1 VILPKLCPFGDQGLF
16 LDKNNMPL
24 FSSSQNYLGID
35 FDANSVKMVELKNED
50 GRPRLITYGYI
61 DKELDKVVPEG
72 VKGDHEEI
80 AKMIKHVCRQAKVTT
95 TKVITALPA
104 FSVFSSILNL
114 PAMSKKDLVS
124 AVKWEAK
131 KVIPLPI
138 DEMILDWKVLE
149 DFSGDQLADKKN
161 QEELGNGNGQTGDD
175 SQKKRFLRI
184 TPKVKKQNTKI
195 LLTAAPKDLV
205 KRYMDIFKA
214 AGLSLLSLDTESFAL
229 IRSLVGND
237 KTALMIVDVGSVVTN
252 ISVVVNGIP
261 ILNRSIDVG
270 GLTIS
275 KAIANSL
282 NVNLSRAEQFKYDI
296 GMSPERK
303 GQGSVPKTIETTL
316 TPIVDE
322 LRYSL
327 NLYKNQGQKNIE
339 KIILTGGSSL
349 LLNLPEY
356 LSNLIGLRVFLG
368 DPWARVIYPEELKP
382 VLDEIGPR
390 YSVAIGLAM
399 RDIE

>member
-1 VILPKLCPFGDQGLF
+1 
-16 LDKNNMPL
+16 MAL
-24 FSSSQNYLGID
+24 FSSSPSYLGVDVD
-35 FDANSVKMVELKNED
+35 FNSIKIVELKNEG
-50 GRPRLITYGYI
+50 GRPRLVTYGFR
-61 DKELDKVVPEG
+61 DRDVDQVEGKETTDTRNQT
-72 VKGDHEEI
+72 
-80 AKMIKHVCRQAKVTT
+80 AKLIKQVASQARVTT
-95 TKVITALPA
+95 TKTITALPA
-104 FSVFSSILNL
+104 YSVFSSILNL
-114 PAMSKKDLVS
+114 PGMSKKDLAS

-138 DEMILDWKVLE
+138 EEMILDWKILE
-149 DFSGDQLADKKN
+149 DFNGGQIIDR
-161 QEELGNGNGQTGDD
+161 QERNGFEPSENNDEF
-175 SQKKRFLRI
+175 QKKGFLKI
-184 TPKVKKQNTKI
+184 KSKAPKKYTKI

-205 KRYMDIFKA
+205 KRYIDIFKVSS
-214 AGLSLLSLDTESFAL
+214 LNLLSLDTESFAL
-229 IRSLVGND
+229 IRSLVGSD
-237 KTALMIVDVGSVVTN
+237 KTALMIVDIGSVVTN
-252 ISVVVNGIP
+252 ISVVINGVP

-270 GLTIS
+270 GLTIT

-282 NVNLSRAEQFKYDI
+282 NVSLSRAEQFKYDI
-296 GMSPERK
+296 GMSPDRK
-303 GQGSVPKTIETTL
+303 GQGSVPKTIEQTL

-322 LRYSL
+322 VRYSL

-356 LSNLIGLRVFLG
+356 LSSLLGLRVFLG

-390 YSVAIGLAM
+390 FSVAIGLAM

>member
-1 VILPKLCPFGDQGLF
+1 
-16 LDKNNMPL
+16 MSL
-24 FSSSQNYLGID
+24 FSNPQSYLGID
-35 FDANSVKMVELKNED
+35 FDSNSVKLVELRND
-50 GRPRLITYGYI
+50 NGRPRLVTYGYVDIEI
-61 DKELDKVVPEG
+61 DKSVGSKDSITETSKL
-72 VKGDHEEI
+72 I
-80 AKMIKHVCRQAKVTT
+80 RSVCAQAKTTT

-114 PAMSKKDLVS
+114 PTMSKKDLAS

-131 KVIPLPI
+131 KVIPLPLE
-138 DEMILDWKVLE
+138 DMILDWKLL
-149 DFSGDQLADKKN
+149 DDT
-161 QEELGNGNGQTGDD
+161 NGTVMPG
-175 SQKKRFLRI
+175 QKKMDVPEENI
-184 TPKVKKQNTKI
+184 DPSENGETKKGFMKISANKSKKHSRI

-205 KRYMDIFKA
+205 KRYIDVFKNS
-214 AGLSLLSLDTESFAL
+214 GLNLLSLDTESFAL

-237 KTALMIVDVGSVVTN
+237 KSPLMLVDIGSVVTN
-252 ISVVVNGIP
+252 ISVVANNVP

-270 GLTIS
+270 GLTITKS
-275 KAIANSL
+275 IANSL
-282 NVNLSRAEQFKYDI
+282 NVSLSRAEQFKYDI
-296 GMSPERK
+296 GMNPDRV

-327 NLYKNQGQKNIE
+327 NIYKSQGQKSIE

-349 LLNLPEY
+349 LLNLADY
-356 LSNLIGLRVFLG
+356 LSSVLGLRVFLG
-368 DPWARVIYPEELKP
+368 DPWARVVYPEELKP

-390 YSVAIGLAM
+390 FSVAVGLAM

>member
-1 VILPKLCPFGDQGLF
+1 MG
-16 LDKNNMPL
+16 L
-24 FSSSQNYLGID
+24 FSSEQSYLGID
-35 FDANSVKMVELKNED
+35 FDSTSIKVVELKSEN
-50 GRPRLITYGYI
+50 GRPRLVTYGYS
-61 DKELDKVVPEG
+61 DLELDKVTNSDIKKSHP
-72 VKGDHEEI
+72 DT
-80 AKMIKHVCRQAKVTT
+80 AKIIKQVCKKAKTST

-114 PAMSKKDLVS
+114 PMMSKKDLAS

-138 DEMILDWKVLE
+138 EEMILDWKVLE
-149 DFSGDQLADKKN
+149 DEDSVKAENSNGTDDVLEN
-161 QEELGNGNGQTGDD
+161 QELKKKGFLKI
-175 SQKKRFLRI
+175 SQKKEDQKYI
-184 TPKVKKQNTKI
+184 KI

-205 KRYMDIFKA
+205 KNYIDIFKE

-237 KTALMIVDVGSVVTN
+237 KSGLMIVDIGSVVTN
-252 ISVVVNGIP
+252 ISVVTNSIP

-270 GLTIS
+270 GLTIT

-282 NVNLSRAEQFKYDI
+282 NVTLQRAEQFKYDI
-296 GMSPERK
+296 GMNPKRV

-322 LRYSL
+322 LKYSL
-327 NLYKNQGQKNIE
+327 NVYKNQSQKNIE

-356 LSNLIGLRVFLG
+356 LSQELGLRVFLG

-399 RDIE
+399 RDIA

>member
-1 VILPKLCPFGDQGLF
+1 MG
-16 LDKNNMPL
+16 L
-24 FSSSQNYLGID
+24 FSSKQSYLGID
-35 FDANSVKMVELKNED
+35 FDSNSVKVVEFKNEG
-50 GRPRLITYGYI
+50 GRPRLITYGY
-61 DKELDKVVPEG
+61 LDKIVDKNTDDKK
-72 VKGDHEEI
+72 KGSAVEI
-80 AKMIKHVCRQAKVTT
+80 GKLIKQVCKKAKTTT
-95 TKVITALPA
+95 TKVVTALPA

-114 PAMSKKDLVS
+114 PSMPKKDLES

-131 KVIPLPI
+131 KVIPMPV
-138 DEMILDWKVLE
+138 DDMILDWKILE
-149 DFSGDQLADKKN
+149 DTPHVTADSRPEPLKGNDSNGELKEKGFSKI
-161 QEELGNGNGQTGDD
+161 
-175 SQKKRFLRI
+175 SQKNKDRH
-184 TPKVKKQNTKI
+184 TKI

-205 KRYMDIFKA
+205 KRYITIFKS

-229 IRSLVGND
+229 IRSLVGSD
-237 KTALMIVDVGSVVTN
+237 KSSLMIVDIGSIVTN
-252 ISVVVNGIP
+252 ISIVTNSVP

-270 GLTIS
+270 GLTIT

-282 NVNLSRAEQFKYDI
+282 NVNLERAEQFKYDI
-296 GMSPERK
+296 GMSPDRV

-316 TPIVDE
+316 TPIIDE

-327 NLYKNQGQKNIE
+327 NLYRNRGGQDIE
-339 KIILTGGSSL
+339 KIILTGGSSM
-349 LLNLPEY
+349 LLNLPQY
-356 LSNLIGLRVFLG
+356 LSNLLSLRVFLG

>member
-1 VILPKLCPFGDQGLF
+1 
-16 LDKNNMPL
+16 MPL
-24 FSSSQNYLGID
+24 ISSSQNYLGID
-35 FDANSVKMVELKNED
+35 FDSNSVKVVELKNEG
-50 GRPRLITYGYI
+50 GRPRLITYGYV
-61 DKELDKVVPEG
+61 DKDVNKSLNGDSKDNQSETAEL
-72 VKGDHEEI
+72 
-80 AKMIKHVCRQAKVTT
+80 IKAVCKKAKVTT

-114 PAMSKKDLVS
+114 PVMSKKDLAS
-124 AVKWEAK
+124 AVNWEAK

-138 DEMILDWKVLE
+138 EDMILDWKVLD
-149 DFSGDQLADKKN
+149 DFSGHQLVDQGQQNKNGVEENGEENEEFKKK
-161 QEELGNGNGQTGDD
+161 G
-175 SQKKRFLRI
+175 FLKINPRAAR
-184 TPKVKKQNTKI
+184 KDTKI

-205 KRYMDIFKA
+205 KRYIDIFKA

-237 KTALMIVDVGSVVTN
+237 KTSLMIVDVGSVVTN
-252 ISVVVNGIP
+252 ISVVINGIP

-270 GLTIS
+270 GLTITKS
-275 KAIANSL
+275 ISNSL
-282 NVNLSRAEQFKYDI
+282 NVNLVRAEQFKYDI
-296 GMSPERK
+296 GMNPGRI

-316 TPIVDE
+316 NPIVDE
-322 LRYSL
+322 IKYSL
-327 NLYKNQGQKNIE
+327 NLYRNQDQKNIE

-356 LSNLIGLRVFLG
+356 LTNLLGLRVFLG

-382 VLDEIGPR
+382 VLDEIGAR

-399 RDIE
+399 RDIA